1 MIIWSVLQFPKL
13 ILLFPQALSRDP
25 TDIANVERLELHRRD
40 WASKVYS
47 LVFAVDDVTVG
58 TSAPVEQLTSVALA
72 ADQHALQEHSRM
84 LTSFSR
90 TLKEME
96 IASTAG
102 LVQ

>member
-1 MIIWSVLQFPKL
+1 MLQFLKL

-25 TDIANVERLELHRRD
+25 TDIENVERLELHRRD